1 MICEGFYFY
10 NRTNSRSNYGKV
22 ETPELVKHTAVI
34 ISAFFFF
41 HRNEITSNKTI
52 LKRDKAPPSPC
63 KVLKPRKS
71 QLL

>member
-22 ETPELVKHTAVI
+22 ETPELMKHTAVI

-52 LKRDKAPPSPC
+52 LKRDKAPLPI
-63 KVLKPRKS
+63 
-71 QLL
+71 